1 MGRTFNVRVDCMQNP
16 EKVQE
21 AMQVIRDAQ
30 STSKTPRVGL
40 VFGTGLSGAAS
51 ALDAEDSVLYEDI
64 TGFPKSTVHS
74 HHGRLVLGTLAGV
87 PVAAL
92 LGRFHLY
99 EGYTAGE
106 VAFGIRVLAELGV
119 HTIVITNAAG
129 ALAPNFEVGSL
140 MAASDHIN
148 LTGESPLSGPNHD
161 PWGPRFPDMSRAHD
175 PTLVR
180 TAMDA
185 ALRLGVRMERGV
197 YAGVRGPQLETPA
210 ETRMLRTLGADAVG
224 MSTIMEVL
232 AARHMGLRVLTVS
245 ALTNKNLPDC
255 MQETSLEQVV
265 AAAGATAADLG
276 RLLVELAPELD
287 RIDGWAAPS

>member
-1 MGRTFNVRVDCMQNP
+1 MQNP

-21 AMQVIRDAQ
+21 AMQVIRDLQ
-30 STSKTPRVGL
+30 TMRKTPRVGL

-51 ALDAEDSVLYEDI
+51 ILEVEQSVLFEDI
-64 TGFPKSTVHS
+64 PGFPISTVHS
-74 HHGRLVLGTLAGV
+74 HQGRLVFGTLAGA

-106 VAFGIRVLAELGV
+106 VAFGVRVLAELGV
-119 HTIVITNAAG
+119 HTLVLTNAAG
-129 ALAPNFEVGSL
+129 ALHPGFRVGTL
-140 MAASDHIN
+140 MAATDHIN
-148 LTGESPLSGPNHD
+148 MTGESPLTGPNHD
-161 PWGPRFPDMSRAHD
+161 AWGPRFPDMSRAHD
-175 PTLVR
+175 PALCR
-180 TAMDA
+180 RAQDA
-185 ALRLGVRMERGV
+185 ALRLGIRLEQGV

-245 ALTNKNLPDC
+245 CLTNRNLPDC
-255 MQETSLEQVV
+255 MEETSLEAVV
-265 AAAGATAADLG
+265 AAAESATADLG
-276 RLLVELAPELD
+276 RLLVELAPDLERTD
-287 RIDGWAAPS
+287 QDSAGG